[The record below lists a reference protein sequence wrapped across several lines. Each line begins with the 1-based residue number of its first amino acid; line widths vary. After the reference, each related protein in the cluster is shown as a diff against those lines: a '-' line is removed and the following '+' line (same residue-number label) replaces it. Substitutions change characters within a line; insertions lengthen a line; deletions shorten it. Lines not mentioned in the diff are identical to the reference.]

1 MEGTSNKNS
10 KQKSKL
16 DADNSDQS
24 TYYELSKFL
33 SSKKWTN
40 ETKLKI
46 SIFPDTGRGLHS
58 KVALEKHDLIIELP
72 YDCLISYQTIENDK
86 DFVNLFR
93 SDDSVKSGKA
103 MITFQGLL
111 SLYVCHQKVLGEKSK
126 WSAYMKTL
134 PTSFSIPYFCTKPEL
149 YYLPESLLLKVV
161 EQNDAIKSNFNKL
174 MSIMKEEEQHK
185 FTLDSF
191 KWAYFVCNSRSVFF
205 NSSCLMPLV
214 DDVNFKHLLLDLPNM
229 ALAPFLDLFNHSD
242 DAITSSQLSQS
253 KKGVELNVEQ
263 IKSKEVQLN
272 YQLYTQVAVNKEEQI
287 FINYGTYNNTKLL
300 LEYGFIIPN
309 NKLDFMEFSLN
320 DINNYIKAHLELKMI
335 LIPKHKYKYIQDH
348 ELDKQLYIDTLDGLN
363 HNFQAILAMLLI
375 PRNVYNLNEVAFG
388 DYIHFEE
395 IREYAIDIVNV
406 KKSDFEKFM
415 QGLTKLENISESG
428 KVCAAYYK
436 DCIAYID
443 KVLELL

>member
-1 MEGTSNKNS
+1 MEGTSNQRN
-10 KQKSKL
+10 QKPKL

-24 TYYELSKFL
+24 TCYDLLKFL
-33 SSKKWTN
+33 SSRKWTN
-40 ETKLKI
+40 ETQLKI
-46 SIFPDTGRGLHS
+46 SNFPDTGRGLHS

-72 YDCLISYQTIENDK
+72 YDCLISYQTIENDR

-93 SDDSVKSGKA
+93 NDDGVKGAKP

-111 SLYVCHQKVLGEKSK
+111 SLYVCHQKNLSEKSK

-134 PTSFSIPYFCTKPEL
+134 PTSFSTPYFCTKPEL
-149 YYLPESLLLKVV
+149 YFLPESLLLKVV

-174 MSIMKEEEQHK
+174 MSIMKEELQK
-185 FTLDSF
+185 NFTLESF
-191 KWAYFVCNSRSVFF
+191 KWAYFVCNSRSVYI
-205 NSSCLMPLV
+205 NSGCLMPLV

-242 DAITSSQLSQS
+242 DAVTSSQLSQS
-253 KKGVELNVEQ
+253 EKGVELNVEQ
-263 IKSKEVQLN
+263 IKSKEVQMN
-272 YQLYTQVAVNKEEQI
+272 YQLYTQMPVEKNEQI

-320 DINNYIKAHLELKMI
+320 DINNYIKGHLELKMI
-335 LIPKHKYKYIQDH
+335 IIPKHKYKYIQDH

-388 DYIHFEE
+388 DYVHFEE
-395 IREYAIDIVNV
+395 IQEYAIDIVNV
-406 KKSDFEKFM
+406 KRSDFEKFI
-415 QGLTKLENISESG
+415 QGLEKLENLSESA